1 MNVKHN
7 FGNLFIYPLYA
18 YFFSSLIYL
27 NLWLFAQVKH
37 ITQIDVFYFQ

>member
-18 YFFSSLIYL
+18 YFS
-27 NLWLFAQVKH
+27 VH
-37 ITQIDVFYFQ
+37 